1 MKTELIARVILLLIC
16 ALTFVPPLE
25 ARPITT
31 GDRPPALTPYAEN
44 DPVPK
49 LVLKPLPEQNTS
61 RQAVESFLAYL
72 ALGLNMTRVTT
83 SGILLGLREG
93 YDSAWSLMTN
103 PKPTLEDFKAQWP
116 NTARLSTTQIEAIDQ
131 RDYFVELERLDY
143 VDSRWVVSY
152 YLGTITSVK
161 TKVGWRIERFSVY
174 PEDLA
179 SINLGG
185 HQAWLNDELSVDYN
199 LGERGWNAMK
209 GKNAALLA
217 LTMLILISTDSG
229 SSPNQ
234 QDVWRDTDRTK
245 AMNRLFI
252 EAVRPQIGAALTGVY
267 GSEISFWMERVTKV
281 QEHRQYPDVLR
292 AVVRVETYQGAHDP
306 VGIDDLEFILEPAHH
321 FHLEHVVHQPH
332 PQSDSM
338 IYALNARGTVRWAA
352 QRAVAIVAHNRPTRR
367 WL

>member
-83 SGILLGLREG
+83 SGTLFGLREG

-185 HQAWLNDELSVDYN
+185 HQAWLNDELSV
-199 LGERGWNAMK
+199 AKVM
-209 GKNAALLA
+209 
-217 LTMLILISTDSG
+217 SG
-229 SSPNQ
+229 MSSPQ
-234 QDVWRDTDRTK
+234 VVSVGYKRRT
-245 AMNRLFI
+245 A
-252 EAVRPQIGAALTGVY
+252 AVTL
-267 GSEISFWMERVTKV
+267 K
-281 QEHRQYPDVLR
+281 D
-292 AVVRVETYQGAHDP
+292 
-306 VGIDDLEFILEPAHH
+306 
-321 FHLEHVVHQPH
+321 
-332 PQSDSM
+332 SDSQQT
-338 IYALNARGTVRWAA
+338 RTVRLARLMNGTWKGLNKA
-352 QRAVAIVAHNRPTRR
+352 QFRY
-367 WL
+367 